1 MTNINVATES
11 ELSPK
16 GKELLEMVKKKMGRV
31 PNMLGTL
38 AHSPAALEVYLQFSG
53 ALGGSTLS
61 KKEQEM
67 IALFVGTKNECGYC
81 VKAHTAIGKMAGLT
95 DEQIEKS
102 KLGEGTSPRE
112 AAILNLTRVILEKQ
126 GHIGREG
133 VESALDS
140 GLTKGEVFE
149 VIAAT
154 TLNIYT
160 NYINH
165 VADPVVD
172 F

>member
-1 MTNINVATES
+1 MTNINVATEN

-16 GKELLEMVKKKMGRV
+16 GKELLEMVKKKMGKV
-31 PNMLGTL
+31 PNMLGTM

-53 ALGGSTLS
+53 ALSGAAIN
-61 KKEQEM
+61 KKEQEQ
-67 IALFVGTKNECGYC
+67 IALFVGTKNSCGYC
-81 VKAHTAIGKMAGLT
+81 VKAHTAIGKMVGLT
-95 DEQIEKS
+95 EEQIEKS

-112 AAILNLTRVILEKQ
+112 SAILALTKEILEKQ
-126 GHIGREG
+126 GHIGKNG
-133 VESALDS
+133 VEHALAS
-140 GLTKGEVFE
+140 GLTKGEIFE

-160 NYINH
+160 NYVNH

>member
-1 MTNINVATES
+1 MSNINIATES

-16 GKELLEMVKKKMGRV
+16 SKELLEMVKKKMGRV

-53 ALGGSTLS
+53 ALGGASLS

-67 IALFVGTKNECGYC
+67 IALFVGTKNQCGYC
-81 VKAHTAIGKMAGLT
+81 VKAHSVIGKMAGLN
-95 DEQIEKS
+95 DEQVEKS
-102 KLGEGTSPRE
+102 KLGEGTSFRE
-112 AAILNLTRVILEKQ
+112 TAILNLTREILDKK
-126 GHIGREG
+126 GHIGKEG
-133 VESALDS
+133 LDRALNS
-140 GLTKGEVFE
+140 GLSTAEVFE